1 MDGTFITLISL
12 LAVVLFVVG
21 VPILL
26 TIGIWLIG
34 ASWIL
39 GLTLDNIGSALND
52 VFTDGYALLA
62 MPLFILTGDLI
73 NASGIAKR
81 LANFAYAC
89 LGWIR
94 GGLAMATLGACGLF
108 AAISGSN
115 SATTATI
122 GSIMHPELVKNG
134 YESRFAA
141 ATTAA
146 GGTVGIIIP
155 PSIIFIVYGFIMN
168 VPISELFIAGI
179 IPGAMMVGAMMTVA
193 FIASWR
199 NKWGTLINL
208 SMGRVVRTAV
218 GAWLGFFAIGLVLWG
233 IYTGKFSPT
242 EAAGVTA
249 GFCLIVGLVCYPA
262 SKLMGRDMGEG
273 AAERAGVPVPDEAAA
288 PLPEPALATAGEA
301 RPRYSDSRG
310 AGATMRREAHG
321 ERIDDPAGAHPLAD
335 PVDRAAPLT
344 GANSAVT
351 SEMDQSAASML
362 IVRGF
367 SPVQVPDI
375 VLRSAQI
382 TGILAP
388 LIAISVV
395 MQQVLS
401 LLGANAALTGFMSTF
416 GSYYAVLF
424 VSMIIV
430 LAAGTV
436 LESLPNTIILAPIL
450 APIAVSY
457 GVDPIHFGVVFLIGD
472 AIGFITPPY
481 GLNLYVASG
490 VTGIPYFRLLA
501 YTLPYLVSLL
511 IVWFVV
517 AMFPW
522 LSLALVPG
530 L

>member
-1 MDGTFITLISL
+1 MTDGTLITLISL
-12 LAVVLFVVG
+12 LTVVLFLVG
-21 VPILL
+21 VPIFL
-26 TIGIWLIG
+26 TIGIWLVLVSWVIDFTLANIG
-34 ASWIL
+34 A
-39 GLTLDNIGSALND
+39 A
-52 VFTDGYALLA
+52 FTDTFTTTFALLA
-62 MPLFILTGDLI
+62 LPLFVLTGDLI

-89 LGWIR
+89 LGWLR

-168 VPISELFIAGI
+168 VPIAELFIAGI
-179 IPGAMMVGAMMTVA
+179 IPGAMMVGAMMLVA
-193 FIASWR
+193 FVLSTI
-199 NKWGTLINL
+199 NGWGKLLGL
-208 SMGRVVRTAV
+208 SIRRVVITAI
-218 GAWLGFFAIGLVLWG
+218 GAWLGFAAIGLVLWG

-242 EAAGVTA
+242 EAASVTA
-249 GFCLIVGLVCYPA
+249 GVSLLVALLCYPLSRLIGA
-262 SKLMGRDMGEG
+262 SRFELAFDEGRAEDPETRPAWGG
-273 AAERAGVPVPDEAAA
+273 GVLLTAAR
-288 PLPEPALATAGEA
+288 
-301 RPRYSDSRG
+301 
-310 AGATMRREAHG
+310 
-321 ERIDDPAGAHPLAD
+321 
-335 PVDRAAPLT
+335 
-344 GANSAVT
+344 
-351 SEMDQSAASML
+351 ML

-367 SPVQVPDI
+367 RLRDVPDI

-388 LIAISVV
+388 LIAVSIV

-401 LLGANAALTGFMSTF
+401 LLGANAALTAFMQTF
-416 GSYYAVLF
+416 GTYYAVLF
-424 VSMIIV
+424 VAMFIV
-430 LAAGTV
+430 LLAGTV

-501 YTLPYLVSLL
+501 YTVPYLVSLL

-517 AMFPW
+517 ALVPD
-522 LSLALVPG
+522 LSLFLVSLMG
-530 L
+530 N